1 MSPADLEFLCALV
14 RARSGLVL
22 TGERGFFAETRL
34 SSLARREGVASVSD
48 LVQRV
53 KTGGDDRLM
62 RAVVEAMLIQETSFF
77 RDRTVFRA
85 LQDDVLPALST
96 ARGGAALRVWSAGC
110 ATGQEPYSL
119 AMAAEAAPTPL
130 NLDIFASDLSSM
142 GLEKAESGLY
152 THFEVQR
159 GLPIRRLLQYFE
171 PVDDA
176 WRISPRLRLAVRW
189 RRLNLVDEFS
199 VGRPFDL
206 ILCRNVVDGFD
217 PTIRLKVLERLARAL
232 TPDGWLLMGAHE
244 GAPAGFAAAG
254 AAGLFR
260 RKLAALQAA

>member
-1 MSPADLEFLCALV
+1 LNPADLEFLCALV

-34 SSLARREGVASVSD
+34 SPLARREGVASVSD

-77 RDRTVFRA
+77 RERMVFRA
-85 LQDDVLPALST
+85 LQDNVLPALS
-96 ARGGAALRVWSAGC
+96 ASRGGAALRIWSAGC

-119 AMAAEAAPTPL
+119 AMAANAASMPL
-130 NLDIFASDLSSM
+130 NLEIFASDLSSA

-171 PVDDA
+171 PVDEA
-176 WRISPRLRLAVRW
+176 WRISPEIRQAVRW

-199 VGRPFDL
+199 VGKPFDL
-206 ILCRNVVDGFD
+206 ILCRNVVDCFD
-217 PTIRLKVLERLARAL
+217 PAIRMKVLERLTRAL
-232 TPDGWLLMGAHE
+232 APDGWLLMGAHE
-244 GAPAGFAAAG
+244 VAPAGFAAAG
-254 AAGLFR
+254 AAGVFR
-260 RKLAALQAA
+260 RKLAAVEAA

>member
-1 MSPADLEFLCALV
+1 LSPGDLEFLCALV

-34 SSLARREGVASVSD
+34 SPLARREGVASVSD

-53 KTGGDDRLM
+53 KTAGDDRLM

-77 RDRTVFRA
+77 RDRAVFRT
-85 LQDDVLPALST
+85 LQDNVLPALSS
-96 ARGGAALRVWSAGC
+96 ARGGGPLRVWSAGC

-119 AMAAEAAPTPL
+119 AMAADAASIPL
-130 NLDIFASDLSSM
+130 TLDIFASDLASA

-176 WRISPRLRLAVRW
+176 WRISPKLRQSVRW

-199 VGRPFDL
+199 VARPFDL

-217 PTIRLKVLERLARAL
+217 PSTRAKVVERLSRAL
-232 TPDGWLLMGAHE
+232 TPDGWLLLGAQE
-244 GAPAGFAAAG
+244 AAPAGFAAAG

-260 RKLAALQAA
+260 RKLAAVEAA

>member
-1 MSPADLEFLCALV
+1 MTPADLEFLCALV
-14 RARSGLVL
+14 RAHSGVVL

-34 SSLARREGVASVSD
+34 SPLARREGAASVSD

-62 RAVVEAMLIQETSFF
+62 RAVVEAMLVQETAFF
-77 RDRTVFRA
+77 RDRMVFRA
-85 LQDDVLPALST
+85 LQDNVLPALSA

-119 AMAAEAAPTPL
+119 AMAADAASAPL
-130 NLDIFASDLSSM
+130 NLDIFASDLSSA
-142 GLEKAESGLY
+142 GLEKGESGLY

-159 GLPIRRLLQYFE
+159 GLPIRRLLHYFE
-171 PVDDA
+171 PADDA
-176 WRISPRLRLAVRW
+176 WRICPRMRQAVRW

-199 VGRPFDL
+199 VGTPFDL

-217 PTIRLKVLERLARAL
+217 PKVGVKTLERLARAL
-232 TPDGWLLMGAHE
+232 APDGWLLLGAHE
-244 GAPAGFAAAG
+244 PAPAGFSAAG
-254 AAGLFR
+254 ASGLFR
-260 RKLAALQAA
+260 RKLAAVEAA